1 VQGQLENISI
11 DDAALVRQ
19 CQKGDSAAMQRLIVK
34 YQDRIYNVVLKISG
48 NRDDAAELTQETF
61 VKVIEKIGTFGY
73 RSTFYTWLFRIS
85 VNLTLNYCSRSNKVP
100 MRSLDAMVSAEAGEC
115 RRKLGSFLVDTKSS
129 DPTELAQR
137 KETIEIV
144 MQALSQLDAHQRT
157 IVVLRDIEQMAY
169 VEIAEAMDLEL
180 GTVKSRLSRARKSLR
195 KILEAML
202 K

>member
-1 VQGQLENISI
+1 MQGQLENISI

-19 CQKGDSAAMQRLIVK
+19 CQKGDSAAMHRLIVK

-61 VKVIEKIGTFGY
+61 VKVIEKVETFGY
-73 RSTFYTWLFRIS
+73 RSTFYTWLFRIA
-85 VNLTLNYCSRSNKVP
+85 VNLTLNYCSRSNKMA
-100 MRSLDAMVSAEAGEC
+100 MRSLDTTVSGDGEDC
-115 RRKLGSFLVDTKSS
+115 RRQLGSFLVDNKSS
-129 DPTELAQR
+129 DPIKLAQR

-144 MQALSQLDAHQRT
+144 TQALSELDDQQRT

-169 VEIAEAMDLEL
+169 IEIAEAMDLEL
-180 GTVKSRLSRARKSLR
+180 GTVKSRLSRARKNLR